1 MENCFLVSHYMK
13 IATIVTYI
21 IVHTWHFASNIHMHD
36 FNFVSYIKGAG
47 ITITFFS
54 PITASSNKFKIYRW
68 EWKGNWSW
76 RNSTLGTSFLKWREC
91 SICLKLA
98 FVCIFV
104 MISIFFLILLYVNLT
119 LVLYACVL
127 WAIWACKCIFMRNI
141 WDLLNYRVFSK
152 HKYLFCHRLIIC
164 FNPTLGYNCGVFSK
178 IWQQHKFKK
187 WFHSS
192 MWLPNMNFGIGIY
205 VFTN

>member
-1 MENCFLVSHYMK
+1 MKKLNIRNILFEMKRMLNMFETCFCL
-13 IATIVTYI
+13 
-21 IVHTWHFASNIHMHD
+21 HFCD
-36 FNFVSYIKGAG
+36 DKY
-47 ITITFFS
+47 
-54 PITASSNKFKIYRW
+54 
-68 EWKGNWSW
+68 
-76 RNSTLGTSFLKWREC
+76 
-91 SICLKLA
+91 
-98 FVCIFV
+98 
-104 MISIFFLILLYVNLT
+104 FFLILLYVNLT

-152 HKYLFCHRLIIC
+152 HKHLLCHRLIIC